1 MHSQQNLVPG
11 FSLPRGL
18 AAQRTGVTKE
28 KLIAWAD
35 EIRHEAKERGQ
46 FSAAIAAVK
55 EIGILTGLRIERS
68 ERGQPGEFDGMTDEQ
83 LLTELRGLGINVTVD
98 DEPPSSAVN

>member
-1 MHSQQNLVPG
+1 MI
-11 FSLPRGL
+11 
-18 AAQRTGVTKE
+18 AAWSGEVRPAPSKTPTPQKGTRLNFG
-28 KLIAWAD
+28 
-35 EIRHEAKERGQ
+35 
-46 FSAAIAAVK
+46 SAAVK

-68 ERGQPGEFDGMTDEQ
+68 ERGQPGEFEGMTDEQ